1 MQVSPKTLRILYYTG
16 VTAVLLGAIDPL
28 EGSILIAAGATVLS
42 AVSFFTNDRHKNIFL
57 VATAGVLLGVALM
70 WFFSSLGGFGGNS
83 GRPMWYGLF
92 LIPYPLGWLTI
103 VITLLVRLFKPK
115 PKQKSQLI

>member
-16 VTAVLLGAIDPL
+16 VTAILFGAIDPL
-28 EGSILIAAGATVLS
+28 EGSILIAAGATILS
-42 AVSFFTNDRHKNIFL
+42 AVSLFTYDRHKTIFTVSTVGIL
-57 VATAGVLLGVALM
+57 IGVALM
-70 WFFSSLGGFGGNS
+70 WFLSSLGGFGGNS

-115 PKQKSQLI
+115 PKSLLV